1 MPELR
6 LKKKLQD
13 SLGSFVR
20 GLENIYKDGL
30 VSVVLYGSASSGE
43 FIEEH
48 SNLNLLVVLKDNSLE
63 SLKKAAGLVN
73 KFKFRRFKPLFFT
86 EGYIKNS
93 LDVFPI
99 EFLDMQD
106 NYVLLWG
113 RDILKDLTVDTRN
126 LRFQCEQELK
136 EKLLGIKQIFLKVN
150 KDNAALKNL
159 LFKTFTSVLHILRMA
174 LRLKGKPVG
183 YAKSE
188 SIKNVAQEF
197 KIDQT
202 AWEEILAV
210 KNKEIK
216 LNDKKFKQLF
226 FWFVSDLERI
236 VAAIDNF

>member
-86 EGYIKNS
+86 EGYIKSS

-99 EFLDMQD
+99 EFLDMKD

-150 KDNAALKNL
+150 KDNAALRNL
-159 LFKTFTSVLHILRMA
+159 LFRVFTSVLHILRMA
-174 LRLKGKPVG
+174 LRLKGKSAG

-188 SIKNVAQEF
+188 NIKNVAQEF

-202 AWEEILAV
+202 AWEEILAA

-226 FWFVSDLERI
+226 FGFVSDLERI